1 MSLGNSAT
9 GWGERYRTKR
19 TRCRSLQRLRLDA
32 ENTASSLSCEG
43 ERHPEERTF
52 DRESLVA
59 MAVIAVSVE
68 LLEPYPVAAQATL
81 S

>member
-1 MSLGNSAT
+1 MPFAPAAKVRC
-9 GWGERYRTKR
+9 GEYRFEPKLRRR
-19 TRCRSLQRLRLDA
+19 TA
-32 ENTASSLSCEG
+32 
-43 ERHPEERTF
+43 PEERTF